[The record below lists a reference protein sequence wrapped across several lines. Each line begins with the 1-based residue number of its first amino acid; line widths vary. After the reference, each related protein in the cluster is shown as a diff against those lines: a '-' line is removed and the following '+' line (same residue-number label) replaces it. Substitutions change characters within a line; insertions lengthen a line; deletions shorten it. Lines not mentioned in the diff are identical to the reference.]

1 MKRTKKAEANHKREE
16 FLKAAL
22 LHCYQTLAL
31 TSAGGRFFYP
41 TAAESNSYLQT
52 YADMLAK
59 YKELGES

>member
-22 LHCYQTLAL
+22 LYCHLHANPDTAYQKVW
-31 TSAGGRFFYP
+31 YV
-41 TAAESNSYLQT
+41 AEQE
-52 YADMLAK
+52 MHRR